1 MKSQQGF
8 AVVAAL
14 LGAARCFRI
23 KRTGVQETASTRSIA
38 GVPVQNYQADGQD
51 WVVMFQPGTSD
62 STIHALCAG
71 RCAFEGHPDE
81 GGVEFAKIHGDVGV
95 LEKML
100 SQQSDAFE
108 HAEFDAMYYATSSI
122 EEVDAATTASWGL
135 ERVGVPRRAN
145 TGAGVNIYVQDT
157 GVRVSH
163 NDFGGR
169 AVPGADATS
178 GSLQVCSS
186 SSTTC
191 AADRQ
196 GHGTHCAGTTAGNAY
211 GVASSARVYAVKT
224 LSDSGSGALS
234 WQTAGI
240 DWVAQQSSPA
250 VLSMSLGGGGVSSS
264 FQTSIDRATS
274 RGITVVVAAG
284 NDASDACRFS
294 PAYVP
299 NAITV
304 GATDS
309 SNRRASYS
317 NYGRCVNIMAPGSRI
332 LSASASSNTGSTSL
346 SGTSMACPHVSGGAA
361 ILLANNPGLNRDGIM
376 ARMTSTGK
384 RGFISGLQSGDPDL
398 FLWVGN

>member
-8 AVVAAL
+8 AVIAAL

-135 ERVGVPRRAN
+135 ERVGVPSRAN
-145 TGAGVNIYVQDT
+145 AGAGVKVYVQDT

-163 NDFGGR
+163 TDFGGR

-178 GSLQVCSS
+178 GSFQVCSS

-196 GHGTHCAGTTAGNAY
+196 GHGTHCAGTAAGRAY
-211 GVASSARVYAVKT
+211 GVASSATVYAVKT

-264 FQTSIDRATS
+264 FETSINRATS

-284 NDASDACRFS
+284 NSASDACRFS
-294 PAYVP
+294 PAFVP

-332 LSASASSNTGSTSL
+332 VSASAGSNTGSTSL

-376 ARMTSTGK
+376 ASMTRTGK